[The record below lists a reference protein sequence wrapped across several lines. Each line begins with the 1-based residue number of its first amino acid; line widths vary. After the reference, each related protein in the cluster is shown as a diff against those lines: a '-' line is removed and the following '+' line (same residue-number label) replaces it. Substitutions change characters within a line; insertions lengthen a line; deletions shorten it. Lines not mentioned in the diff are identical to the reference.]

1 MQKKYVEAEEV
12 YRQTLADQRSR
23 LGEDHPDTQETIE
36 VFCRFLGVLGRSD
49 EGLLLKRSSQQI
61 ADRTA
66 EVRRHPSDPMAYYER
81 GMTLARGGQFKD
93 AAGDFERAMK
103 LGPKDPTEIH
113 AEEHWTW
120 YMYGATVAY
129 VDDRETYKKHCR
141 KMVEYFS
148 KRPFEALVNDRTAK
162 ICFILPDSVPDLSVP
177 MNMSNLAIGMVKN
190 MPEGADGGQARAQL
204 AAWFYMAKGMGEYR
218 MGRFEEAIKWL
229 NKSRDELKNA
239 PAGIATDDL
248 FLAMAHHRLG
258 KGPEAKMYY
267 QRAKEAIEKLP
278 KAGLADIGQNG
289 LENWMICQTVY
300 REAMGMMGTGK

>member
-1 MQKKYVEAEEV
+1 
-12 YRQTLADQRSR
+12 
-23 LGEDHPDTQETIE
+23 
-36 VFCRFLGVLGRSD
+36 
-49 EGLLLKRSSQQI
+49 
-61 ADRTA
+61 
-66 EVRRHPSDPMAYYER
+66 
-81 GMTLARGGQFKD
+81 
-93 AAGDFERAMK
+93 
-103 LGPKDPTEIH
+103 
-113 AEEHWTW
+113 
-120 YMYGATVAY
+120 MYGATVAY
-129 VDDRETYKKHCR
+129 VDDREAYKKHCR

-248 FLAMAHHRLG
+248 FLAMAHQRLG

-300 REAMGMMGTGK
+300 REAMGMMGTGAQ